1 MLRVD
6 SPMSNPN
13 MTTKAGMTMTPSSP
27 PKSQTL
33 ASLWRLRMLL
43 VLSLLWLVPSLACG
57 SFAPRPTP
65 TPTPPPAPT
74 QPEIAAGEP
83 QVQSVEDTPIPL
95 PDTPTPA
102 PTATFTPTPIPGTA
116 LAAGQQGRVTAPA
129 GLNFRDAP
137 AASGQLLGQLGTG
150 QVVSILEGPVSADN
164 FTWWR
169 LDDGQGNV
177 GWAADGDGE
186 TEWLSPRLG
195 EPQPVNR
202 PPRIQDRVTVTMG
215 AGGQLSVR
223 VMPGTDA
230 ALVARVNTGAQFT
243 VIAGP
248 QSASGFTWY
257 QIRSDDGSV
266 EGWAADGDGTD
277 RWLSPLE

>member
-1 MLRVD
+1 M
-6 SPMSNPN
+6 
-13 MTTKAGMTMTPSSP
+13 
-27 PKSQTL
+27 

-57 SFAPRPTP
+57 CAAPTP
-65 TPTPPPAPT
+65 TPTRRPPRQPGSQPADLRC
-74 QPEIAAGEP
+74 
-83 QVQSVEDTPIPL
+83 SRWRTPIPL

-116 LAAGQQGRVTAPA
+116 LAAGQQARVTAPA

-137 AASGQLLGQLGTG
+137 TASGQLLGQLGTG
-150 QVVSILEGPVSADN
+150 QIVSVLEGPVSADN

-177 GWAADGDGE
+177 GWAADGDSE

-202 PPRIQDRVTVTMG
+202 SPRIEDRVTVTMG

-230 ALVARVNTGAQFT
+230 ALVARVNTGASSPSSPAPSRRAVSPGT
-243 VIAGP
+243 RSAPTTARWKAGPRTATARIAG
-248 QSASGFTWY
+248 SA
-257 QIRSDDGSV
+257 
-266 EGWAADGDGTD
+266 
-277 RWLSPLE
+277 RWNNGKPIAPM